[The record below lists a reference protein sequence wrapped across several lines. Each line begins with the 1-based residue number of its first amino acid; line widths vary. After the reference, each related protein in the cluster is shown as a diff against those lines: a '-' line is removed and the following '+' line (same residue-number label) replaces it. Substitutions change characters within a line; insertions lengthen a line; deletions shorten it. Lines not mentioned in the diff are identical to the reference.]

1 MKEAVVIHPRLTVYG
16 GAEILALHVVKSLQ
30 DRDFLVSLV
39 CDNFNPEEVE
49 RNFGMGKVLRA
60 CRPIIVPRFKPLLP
74 RLLTAQKMR
83 YAHNLMKMLKT
94 LRPDVAFSTQSAL
107 YFIPDIPT
115 YHILYDLVDLLEILP
130 GGRLRGPLA
139 SLWKKPYYDFLK
151 RYLNPDFT
159 ANRVF
164 IPLSGALEKDVRKL
178 GYSHT
183 GVVFPPCDMIFK
195 PRQKKK
201 QVCVVTRIAPQKNV
215 EDFIR
220 VASRLVDY
228 KFVLVGTHSDVN
240 SAYTH
245 RVLSAASRN
254 VEFIDARIRDRPELV
269 EESKVYLY
277 TSLEPGVGI
286 ALGQAFG
293 AGCIP
298 VTPAWGGGA
307 EMVKAT
313 GVGFTFK
320 TLEEAERVTLEALEC
335 ENERYKPDYIASK
348 AVIFSSETFEKQIAR
363 IAIEKPAMSLS

>member
-30 DRDFLVSLV
+30 DSGFLVSLV
-39 CDNFNPEEVE
+39 CDNFDPEEVE
-49 RNFGMGKVLRA
+49 RNFGMGKVLRG
-60 CRPIIVPRFKPLLP
+60 CNPIIVPRFRPLLP
-74 RLLTAQKMR
+74 KLLAVQKLR
-83 YAHNLMKMLKT
+83 YAHALSKT
-94 LRPDVAFSTQSAL
+94 LKGMKPEIAFSTQSAL
-107 YFIPDIPT
+107 YHIPDLVT

-139 SLWKKPYYDFLK
+139 SVWKKPYYTIM
-151 RYLNPDFT
+151 RSYANPDFT

-164 IPLSGALEKDVRKL
+164 IPLSGSLEKEVSKL

-220 VASRLVDY
+220 VANRLVEY
-228 KFVLVGTHSDVN
+228 KFVLVGAHSDLN
-240 SAYTH
+240 SGYTR
-245 RVLSAASRN
+245 RVMSGMSRN
-254 VEFIDARIRDRPELV
+254 VEFVNARIRDRPELV

-313 GVGFTFK
+313 GVGYSFR
-320 TLEEAERVTLEALEC
+320 TLDEAERFTREALESDDPR
-335 ENERYKPDYIASK
+335 NQPDHIALK
-348 AVIFSSETFEKQIAR
+348 AKIFSSETFENQIAR
-363 IAIEKPAMSLS
+363 IAMEKPALTLN